1 MSDMSEPAEEV
12 RRDEFLRQVD
22 EEMTRIAIMDEGRY
36 EAGSRLW
43 ALGMEAAVDEALR
56 SIAYPMWLIWGCLTD
71 MVDSRRADPEKASIL
86 MRRAALEWLDARRLQ
101 LELKSYLD
109 RWVFLECGYERPPS
123 D

>member
-1 MSDMSEPAEEV
+1 MNEPAEEV
-12 RRDEFLRQVD
+12 RRDQFLRQID
-22 EEMTRIAIMDEGRY
+22 EEMTRIAVMDEGRY

-43 ALGMEAAVDEALR
+43 ALGMGAAVDEAVR
-56 SIAYPMWLIWGCLTD
+56 SIAYPIWLIWGSLTD
-71 MVDSRRADPEKASIL
+71 MVDGRRADPEKAFIL

-123 D
+123 DF